1 MLRKW
6 LLQIIGQKWVYLHLQ
21 TRIQRRPLWKLG
33 LVYYIENG
41 GWYIYIAIGL
51 VSNFAKKEHLRCYKD
66 WIKKTKYVHLL
77 QNTDYIF
84 LIAIYKNNNNIF
96 KKNCEY
102 FKDFGTEHVIIFHP
116 SKSCSNTSADKRL
129 NKCKKKILTFLFHC
143 NPFFKP
149 EIPLNNDCFN
159 FF

>member
-84 LIAIYKNNNNIF
+84 LIAIYKNNNKIF
-96 KKNCEY
+96 KKFANILKILVLSMLL
-102 FKDFGTEHVIIFHP
+102 FFILANPVPIP
-116 SKSCSNTSADKRL
+116 RL
-129 NKCKKKILTFLFHC
+129 TNDSTNVKKKILTFLFHC